1 MINSDVFGRT
11 FWLDEK
17 GDFRSAPTYISGKPD
32 MEQSDY
38 VSEWTDWEGVD
49 IHALFK
55 IHYLLVAENYEKRIN
70 DVTDILVAQVYGIRP
85 QIHYNSSIANNRG
98 FFLTWLQLNQQHHKF
113 TTSH

>member
-32 MEQSDY
+32 MEQCDY
-38 VSEWTDWEGVD
+38 VGEWTDWEGVD

-70 DVTDILVAQVYGIRP
+70 DVTDILVAQGVW
-85 QIHYNSSIANNRG
+85 N
-98 FFLTWLQLNQQHHKF
+98 K
-113 TTSH
+113 TTDTL

>member
-55 IHYLLVAENYEKRIN
+55 IYYLLVAENYEKRIN
-70 DVTDILVAQVYGIRP
+70 DVTDILVAQGVW
-85 QIHYNSSIANNRG
+85 N
-98 FFLTWLQLNQQHHKF
+98 K
-113 TTSH
+113 TTDTL